1 LTDVEFQL
9 LIAAFPSRIAEEGQ
23 VFRVGVLLVA
33 LACLAGTTPSL
44 AQSLE
49 SQGYRFSRRE
59 HAWVPVPAYRQPRAE
74 GDSEFIKVLTLQNY
88 YFNRAENTW
97 KPQTRY
103 LVW

>member
-1 LTDVEFQL
+1 M
-9 LIAAFPSRIAEEGQ
+9 
-23 VFRVGVLLVA
+23 FRVGVLLVA
-33 LACLAGTTPSL
+33 LACSAGTTPSL

-59 HAWVPVPAYRQPRAE
+59 NAWVPIPAYLQPRAE

-97 KPQTRY
+97 KPLPTY
-103 LVW
+103 LVQ